1 MDELLEE
8 DLVEAGYPVAA
19 GHLEERAAGL
29 LEERAAG
36 LLEEQAPGHL
46 EERAAEVHGVDDL
59 SAEVAVDRGPLADSP
74 AGLLGKLVAGPLGL
88 RRPQA
93 EVEVEPPFALGDSG
107 VLSTPERLWRRQPSR
122 MASVDPLKIWKQQV
136 LD

>member
-1 MDELLEE
+1 MESTVPYD
-8 DLVEAGYPVAA
+8 
-19 GHLEERAAGL
+19 RS
-29 LEERAAG
+29 
-36 LLEEQAPGHL
+36 GHL
-46 EERAAEVHGVDDL
+46 EERAAEVHGVDEL

-74 AGLLGKLVAGPLGL
+74 AGLLEKRVAGLLGL

-107 VLSTPERLWRRQPSR
+107 VLSTPERLRRRRPSR

-136 LD
+136 LDWSDHYTMLVAARSCKL